1 MRENKRNHQDSQN
14 HLRLRTILNSNNQ
27 NIIMVD
33 QERVRA
39 KRKKNDNF
47 S

>member
-27 NIIMVD
+27 NKKRVD
-33 QERVRA
+33 QERVKARG
-39 KRKKNDNF
+39 KRNDNF